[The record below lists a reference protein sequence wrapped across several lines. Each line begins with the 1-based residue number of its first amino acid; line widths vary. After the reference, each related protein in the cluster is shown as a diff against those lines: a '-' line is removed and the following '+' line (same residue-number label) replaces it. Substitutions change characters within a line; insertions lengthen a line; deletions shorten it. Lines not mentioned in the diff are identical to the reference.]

1 MVTGGRCGISSLGR
15 RRLQGNVSHSL
26 TKAEPLFNQVKVRD
40 GNGHGK
46 DKRTKEKALLI

>member
-15 RRLQGNVSHSL
+15 RRLQGNVSQSL